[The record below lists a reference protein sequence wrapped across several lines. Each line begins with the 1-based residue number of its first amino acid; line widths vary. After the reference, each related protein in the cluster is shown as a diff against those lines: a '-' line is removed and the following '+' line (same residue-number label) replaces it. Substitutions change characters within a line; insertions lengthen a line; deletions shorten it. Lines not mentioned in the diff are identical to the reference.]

1 MSTAASLRN
10 GRTRVGNLRY
20 ERIFFSGMAAFIL
33 LSVFVGFAQSYYL
46 QRVPKFPHWKAFN
59 SPPYPFIV
67 HLHGVFFSAWVLLLI
82 TQTSLVA
89 ARRMAIH
96 RRLGIAGFVLACL
109 LVLVGLMVVCE
120 AMARHVPLGHR
131 SIGSQAEA
139 IFNTVGFALLTYLGF
154 RKRHDPAAH
163 KRLMVL
169 ATIALLPAA
178 FSRWPVFH
186 DGTHLR
192 AAVCCFALLVL
203 IASYDFW
210 SFAKVHSATL
220 LGGLTLVLTNPPVV
234 WIFTHNSLWFRLA
247 SLMQTAGRHLY

>member
-1 MSTAASLRN
+1 
-10 GRTRVGNLRY
+10 
-20 ERIFFSGMAAFIL
+20 
-33 LSVFVGFAQSYYL
+33 
-46 QRVPKFPHWKAFN
+46 
-59 SPPYPFIV
+59 V

-89 ARRMAIH
+89 ARRVVIH
-96 RRLGIAGFVLACL
+96 RRLGIAGFVFDVAIAGAFRLACL

-131 SIGSQAEA
+131 SIGGQAEA
-139 IFNTVGFALLTYLGF
+139 IFNTVGFAVLTYLGF
-154 RKRHDPAAH
+154 RKRHDPGAH
-163 KRLMVL
+163 KRLMLL

-192 AAVCCFALLVL
+192 AAGCCFALLVL

-234 WIFTHNSLWFRLA
+234 WIFTHNSVWFRLA
-247 SLMQTAGRHLY
+247 SLMQTAGRRLY